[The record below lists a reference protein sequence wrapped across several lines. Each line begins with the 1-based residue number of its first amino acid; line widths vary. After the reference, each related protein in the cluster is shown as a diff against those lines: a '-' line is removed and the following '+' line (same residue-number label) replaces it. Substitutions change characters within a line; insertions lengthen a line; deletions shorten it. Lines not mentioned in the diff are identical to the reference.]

1 MFRMRAITAVAEISA
16 RLDILV
22 SCTKEKLVHH
32 PQPSDC
38 PLQIKHPR
46 KHKPPSSS
54 PSSSSSSS
62 VLLLILIDL
71 QITIILLL
79 RVVYSS
85 TSIIM
90 TLSQQLI
97 ILKSSH
103 PSILIRQR
111 KMMTTQR
118 RIAAC
123 PLPLGARCP
132 GLIRPGGKTTQ
143 RGWICL
149 SSECAFWNIKWARCS
164 THLGGFWDLKMDG
177 LI

>member
-54 PSSSSSSS
+54 PS
-62 VLLLILIDL
+62 
-71 QITIILLL
+71 
-79 RVVYSS
+79 YSS

-149 SSECAFWNIKWARCS
+149 SSECAFWNIKWPRCS
-164 THLGGFWDLKMDG
+164 SHLGGFWDLKMDG